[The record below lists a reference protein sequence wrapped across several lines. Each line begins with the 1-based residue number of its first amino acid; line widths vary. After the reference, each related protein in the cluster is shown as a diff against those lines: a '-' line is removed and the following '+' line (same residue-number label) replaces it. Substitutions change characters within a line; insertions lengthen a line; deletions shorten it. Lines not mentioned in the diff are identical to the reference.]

1 MNKPRLPHKLLPP
14 ALQDQLRAAARI
26 DPDKPPGES
35 FWRTREIDFLVS
47 RYKRLFPK
55 FFRR

>member
-1 MNKPRLPHKLLPP
+1 MPLLTHRLLPP

-26 DPDKPPGES
+26 EPGKPIGES

-47 RYKRLFPK
+47 RYRRLFPK